1 MFPDRMAVE
10 KGASVLKKLTPVLI
24 VLSFVLCLAPVSC
37 DRFVGEKEEAVE
49 VISPEEMKLERSLA
63 EPEAGGVDLTY
74 MARQKKP
81 ELQEPLSALD
91 MEVEEKAPVP
101 MPEERKRV
109 YSGFARIRVDSV
121 EKRKNELFDIAE
133 TSGGYVESVHENTVV
148 IRVPAEQFE
157 EIFQMILGFGEV
169 LEKREETYDVT
180 EYFHDLE
187 TRIIILKRTRTRLYA
202 LLEKTSDVEERV
214 KILREIS
221 RLTEQIEIIEGNLR
235 LIEEQIA
242 FSRITLELVSR
253 LPHEEQQ
260 RERIPFS
267 WIAELDPLYVSI
279 PDLKGSVELDL
290 GENFAVF
297 TKDDAFRAESPGGI
311 RVRVGTTQNSP
322 EGNNDFWQ
330 GALSYHLAPYYRS
343 AEKVEAGKIS
353 AVFFT
358 SKDAKPFFY
367 LVGVHVEKKRIYV
380 VEAFFP
386 DEEAMKD
393 NREIVLDALEGMKI
407 Q

>member
-1 MFPDRMAVE
+1 V
-10 KGASVLKKLTPVLI
+10 
-24 VLSFVLCLAPVSC
+24 AP
-37 DRFVGEKEEAVE
+37 
-49 VISPEEMKLERSLA
+49 PEPKRTA
-63 EPEAGGVDLTY
+63 A
-74 MARQKKP
+74 A
-81 ELQEPLSALD
+81 AD
-91 MEVEEKAPVP
+91 MEARAETTAPAI
-101 MPEERKRV
+101 EERKRV
-109 YSGFARIRVDSV
+109 YSGYAKIRVDSV
-121 EKRKNELFDIAE
+121 EKRKNELFRIAE
-133 TSGGYVESVHENTVV
+133 RSGGYVESALNNTVV
-148 IRVPAEQFE
+148 IRVPAESFK
-157 EIFQMILGFGEV
+157 EIFQMILDLGEV
-169 LEKREETYDVT
+169 LEKREETFDVT
-180 EYFHDLE
+180 EYFRDLE
-187 TRIIILKRTRTRLYA
+187 TRISILRQTRTRLYA

-235 LIEEQIA
+235 MIEEQIA

-343 AEKVEAGKIS
+343 TEKVEAGQIS

-367 LVGVHVEKKRIYV
+367 LVGVKVVKKRIYV

-386 DEEAMKD
+386 DEEAMKEK
-393 NREIVLDALEGMKI
+393 REIVLDALEGMKI

>member
-1 MFPDRMAVE
+1 
-10 KGASVLKKLTPVLI
+10 VLKKLTPVLI
-24 VLSFVLCLAPVSC
+24 VLSFVFCLAFVSC
-37 DRFVGEKEEAVE
+37 DRFVGEKEEAE
-49 VISPEEMKLERSLA
+49 EAISPEEMKLERRVA
-63 EPEAGGVDLTY
+63 GPEAGGVDRALI
-74 MARQKKP
+74 AREIEP
-81 ELQEPLSALD
+81 ELQEPLSVLD
-91 MEVEEKAPVP
+91 MEIEEEAPVP

-109 YSGFARIRVDSV
+109 YSGFAKIRVDSV

-157 EIFQMILGFGEV
+157 DIFQMILDFGEV
-169 LEKREETYDVT
+169 LEKREETFDVT
-180 EYFHDLE
+180 EYFRDLE

-235 LIEEQIA
+235 MIEEQIA

-343 AEKVEAGKIS
+343 TEKVEAGQIS

-367 LVGVHVEKKRIYV
+367 LVGVKVVKKRIYV

-386 DEEAMKD
+386 DEEAMKEK
-393 NREIVLDALEGMKI
+393 REIVLDALEGMKI